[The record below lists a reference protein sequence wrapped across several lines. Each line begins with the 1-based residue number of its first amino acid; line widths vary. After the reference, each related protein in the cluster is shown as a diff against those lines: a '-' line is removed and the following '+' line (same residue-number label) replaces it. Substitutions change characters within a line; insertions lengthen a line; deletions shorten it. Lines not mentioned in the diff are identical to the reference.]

1 MRRIHRPVAT
11 TLVSLAAA
19 LAVAA
24 MMSAVPGAII
34 AAPASF
40 ILIGFGGVGLGIET
54 IVPIGIAVITAYL
67 IIAFVR
73 LYREEQEAM

>member
-34 AAPASF
+34 A
-40 ILIGFGGVGLGIET
+40 
-54 IVPIGIAVITAYL
+54 VITAYL